1 MYPGLQNTTINHI
14 AHIDKLYL
22 SRLAARRKILED
34 HPNAI
39 ACLPSA
45 TGMVNELYSYLT
57 STYLPARY
65 PTIFHL
71 APPGS
76 TATHLLNTLTL
87 DLLPLTPPSDPLVAL
102 RSLVTTLDDDF
113 IMLLPSSPSSPS
125 EDNTPFSLQA
135 YIWCY
140 PAGFVPRNLLGLPLA
155 AIHAPVPGYAS
166 KLEKSMD
173 RYFSRLEVGR
183 VVTRTNVSPLGPYF
197 PFTSLPVSY
206 FPIWSDRDTQA
217 KTHHPLQWSIATTPN
232 LWEDGLN
239 GSHHLY
245 ENQDPSLTGSEI
257 DIAQCYLRC
266 ELQTLFALP
275 GSGGRVLGL
284 HLYMYPLTEIK
295 EEKAKDGEKSVA
307 EELCQAIDGL
317 TKGNVP
323 EMWRYKRAVVWVE
336 MVREFLRS

>member
-1 MYPGLQNTTINHI
+1 MYSGLQNTTVNHI
-14 AHIDKLYL
+14 THIDKLYL
-22 SRLAARRKILED
+22 SRLVARRKILED

-45 TGMVNELYSYLT
+45 ADMVNELYSYLT
-57 STYLPARY
+57 STYLPQRY

-71 APPGS
+71 HPS
-76 TATHLLNTLTL
+76 QLSATHLLNTLTH

-102 RSLVTTLDDDF
+102 RSLATTLDEDY
-113 IMLLPSSPSSPS
+113 IMLLSSPSASSSSP
-125 EDNTPFSLQA
+125 EIGTFSLQA

-140 PAGFVPRNLLGLPLA
+140 PAGFVPSNLLGLPLA

-183 VVTRTNVSPLGPYF
+183 VVTRTNVRLSLSLPYPSPFSPSL
-197 PFTSLPVSY
+197 TSLRQRRK
-206 FPIWSDRDTQA
+206 IDRQ
-217 KTHHPLQWSIATTPN
+217 QWSIATTPA
-232 LWEDGLN
+232 LWEDGLH

-245 ENQDPSLTGSEI
+245 ENQTPSQTDRDI

-275 GSGGRVLGL
+275 KSGGRVLGL
-284 HLYMYPLTEIK
+284 HLYMYPLTEIRG
-295 EEKAKDGEKSVA
+295 EEGGKVA
-307 EELCQAIDGL
+307 RDLCEAIDGL
-317 TKGNVP
+317 TRGNVP
-323 EMWRYKRAVVWVE
+323 EMARYKRAVVWGDK
-336 MVREFLRS
+336 VREFLRS